1 MAYSLSEDQS
11 NVTLVPLVN
20 STEPLPPID
29 SVSSGLLIF
38 VKNANRYI
46 LPVII
51 AIGFIGNVISFL
63 VFRFT
68 ALKKISTSVYL
79 AALAFSDTGFLL
91 CVWIVWFDNM
101 DMHFFHTNGVCQIV
115 VYLTFVFSF
124 TSVWFV
130 NAFTM
135 EMYISVFHPSKA
147 SKVCRPLYARIV
159 VICISTFAGIFY
171 AFSLWTASVVT
182 FDGDQKCLFRQ
193 NAQTTMILSIL
204 DTFLTLLI
212 PFLMIIFMIT
222 RLLVDVSS
230 LYKRQTTSSGEY
242 AGGHSRADT
251 VTDSLAGE
259 EPLSNSESPTRNQAN
274 EDQGN
279 RAQSKLKQMLLVVVM
294 VFLVMNLP
302 SHAIRVQSF
311 VRSLVDHT
319 YRTDATEALWQQL
332 FQILYYLNFGVNF
345 ILYSLCAK
353 SFRVCLMRLPSE
365 LCQTNCRCVRVKWTR
380 LISVL
385 TRSKDIDENERR
397 VQEHSRLVD
406 IHLSAMHLS
415 QIPSFDSE
423 YVCKSPP
430 CLLSPDST
438 AV

>member
-1 MAYSLSEDQS
+1 MAYSLADGNSTS
-11 NVTLVPLVN
+11 SLTALVN
-20 STEPLPPID
+20 STQIPSD
-29 SVSSGLLIF
+29 SIRTGLQIF

-51 AIGFIGNVISFL
+51 AIGVLGNVISFL
-63 VFRFT
+63 VFLIT

-79 AALAFSDTGFLL
+79 AALALSDTGFLL

-147 SKVCRPLYARIV
+147 AKVCRPVYARIV
-159 VICISTFAGIFY
+159 VVCISTFAGIFY
-171 AFSLWTASVVT
+171 AFSLWAANVVKYK
-182 FDGDQKCLFRQ
+182 GGQKCLFMQ
-193 NAQTTMILSIL
+193 NAETTMILSIL

-230 LYKRQTTSSGEY
+230 LYKRQSSSRECGNGNSRTD
-242 AGGHSRADT
+242 AG
-251 VTDSLAGE
+251 TDSMATE
-259 EPLSNSESPTRNQAN
+259 EPSNSESPTRNQSN
-274 EDQGN
+274 EAQGN

-365 LCQTNCRCVRVKWTR
+365 LCQSNCRCIRVKWTR
-380 LISVL
+380 LFSVF
-385 TRSKDIDENERR
+385 TKSKDVDENERR
-397 VQEHSRLVD
+397 ALEHSRLVD

>member
-1 MAYSLSEDQS
+1 MAYNIPDNYS
-11 NVTLVPLVN
+11 N
-20 STEPLPPID
+20 STLTNLTNLTETPSFDPLRT
-29 SVSSGLLIF
+29 GLQIF
-38 VKNANRYI
+38 AKNANRYI

-51 AIGFIGNVISFL
+51 GIGFIGNVISFL

-101 DMHFFHTNGVCQIV
+101 NMHFFHTTGVCQIV

-147 SKVCRPLYARIV
+147 AKVCRPVYARIV
-159 VICISTFAGIFY
+159 VVCISTFAGIFY
-171 AFSLWTASVVT
+171 AFSLWTASVVQYK
-182 FDGDQKCLFRQ
+182 GVKKCLFMQ
-193 NAQTTMILSIL
+193 DPKTTMILSIL

-230 LYKRQTTSSGEY
+230 LYKRQTNSNGNSPSDMGI
-242 AGGHSRADT
+242 
-251 VTDSLAGE
+251 DSTTAE
-259 EPLSNSESPTRNQAN
+259 EPLSNEESPTRNQAN
-274 EDQGN
+274 DAQGN

-365 LCQTNCRCVRVKWTR
+365 LCQTNCRCIRVKWTR
-380 LISVL
+380 LISVF
-385 TRSKDIDENERR
+385 TKSKDMDENERR
-397 VQEHSRLVD
+397 ALEHSRLVD

-415 QIPSFDSE
+415 QIPSLDSE

>member
-1 MAYSLSEDQS
+1 MAYSLEDG
-11 NVTLVPLVN
+11 N
-20 STEPLPPID
+20 STSALLSLNNSTQLPSD
-29 SVSSGLLIF
+29 SLKTGLQIF

-46 LPVII
+46 LPIII
-51 AIGFIGNVISFL
+51 AIGVLGNVISFL
-63 VFRFT
+63 VFLFT

-79 AALAFSDTGFLL
+79 AALALSDTGFLL

-147 SKVCRPLYARIV
+147 AKVCRPVYARIV
-159 VICISTFAGIFY
+159 VVCISTFACIFY
-171 AFSLWTASVVT
+171 AFSLWAANVVKYK
-182 FDGDQKCLFRQ
+182 GGQKCLFMQ
-193 NAQTTMILSIL
+193 NAETTMILSIL

-230 LYKRQTTSSGEY
+230 LYKRQGSSRECDNGNSHTDV
-242 AGGHSRADT
+242 G
-251 VTDSLAGE
+251 TDSMATE
-259 EPLSNSESPTRNQAN
+259 EPLSNSESPTRNQSNDA
-274 EDQGN
+274 QGN

-311 VRSLVDHT
+311 VRSLVDHS

-365 LCQTNCRCVRVKWTR
+365 LCQSNCRCIRVKWTR
-380 LISVL
+380 LLSVF
-385 TRSKDIDENERR
+385 TKSKDVDENERR
-397 VQEHSRLVD
+397 ALEHSRLVD

>member
-1 MAYSLSEDQS
+1 MASSLADGQTNSS
-11 NVTLVPLVN
+11 LMALSN
-20 STEPLPPID
+20 STTSLPTDP
-29 SVSSGLLIF
+29 VQSGLLIF

-147 SKVCRPLYARIV
+147 SKVCRPVYARIV
-159 VICISTFAGIFY
+159 VVGISTFAGIFY

-182 FDGDQKCLFRQ
+182 FDGGQKCLFRQ
-193 NAQTTMILSIL
+193 NAETTMILSIL

-230 LYKRQTTSSGEY
+230 LYKRQEAPSEY
-242 AGGHSRADT
+242 VGGHSRTDT
-251 VTDSLAGE
+251 ATDSLAGD
-259 EPLSNSESPTRNQAN
+259 EPLSNSESPTRNQSN

-311 VRSLVDHT
+311 VRSLVDPT
-319 YRTDATEALWQQL
+319 YRTDAAEALWQQL

-380 LISVL
+380 LMSVL
-385 TRSKDIDENERR
+385 TKSKDIDENERR
-397 VQEHSRLVD
+397 AQEHSRLVD